1 MMGMRMT
8 VSETSSQK
16 HPRQQTSNGKEKRIL
31 TAISFSMSFRLV
43 LVLMERNKRKK
54 KKIWDVDVDVDV
66 DVRKRESEWEKDYG
80 IDFGLKERNV
90 WYKIKVRTE

>member
-1 MMGMRMT
+1 MMKIVMMISIIMTSVIMMGMRMT

-54 KKIWDVDVDVDV
+54 KKI
-66 DVRKRESEWEKDYG
+66 
-80 IDFGLKERNV
+80 
-90 WYKIKVRTE
+90 